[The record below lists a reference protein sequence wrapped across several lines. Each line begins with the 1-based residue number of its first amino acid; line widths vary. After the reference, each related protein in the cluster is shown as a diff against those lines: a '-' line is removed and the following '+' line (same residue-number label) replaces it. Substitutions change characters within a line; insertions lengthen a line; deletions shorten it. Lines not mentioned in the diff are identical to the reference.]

1 MEEIWKSHEN
11 FENYEFS
18 NHGRFRKADTKIV
31 LKNTTDDK
39 TRKTVKGG
47 YIITFLRHSKL
58 GVRKRVRIHRMVA
71 LLFVHN
77 PNPSEFD
84 IVNHIDGDKANNHY
98 SNLEWTTVYENNKHA
113 IKNNLLII
121 VQKLTDEDVREIR
134 EKYLSGECTIK
145 EFALKYNVHP
155 VTISSAINYKT
166 WKNLDANM
174 RENYLALLKDRTN
187 KGV

>member
-1 MEEIWKSHEN
+1 MEEIWKSHED

-18 NHGRFRKADTKIV
+18 NHGRFRKADTKII

-47 YIITFLRHSKL
+47 YVITFLKHAKL

-77 PNPSEFD
+77 PNSSEYN
-84 IVNHIDGDKANNHY
+84 IVNHIDGNKQNNHY

-113 IKNNLLII
+113 IKNNLLI
-121 VQKLTDEDVREIR
+121 VVEKLTDEDVREIR
-134 EKYLSGECTIK
+134 QKYLSGESTIK
-145 EFALKYNVHP
+145 ELAIKYLVKPTTIKNV
-155 VTISSAINYKT
+155 VNYVT
-166 WKNLDANM
+166 WKNLNGEEKD
-174 RENYLALLKDRTN
+174 NYISAIKLKQ
-187 KGV
+187 GV